1 MATCAQCNRELPD
14 VARYCYA
21 CGADR
26 YEQGKNRTHSY
37 AVQPG
42 ETVRSLNV
50 ITSIMPQANGTM
62 PQTYRFALVLV
73 IAVPVVLMLAGFV
86 SLALVMS
93 SISMPCLY
101 MFYFRD
107 VNEWEDQPALT
118 LVATTLVSIIT
129 GVLFT
134 RIWMT
139 WQVASDRAA
148 SASGGYDAMQL
159 LRYSLPVAVGVVLL
173 AQAGPIL
180 LARQDDYDDLIDA
193 MTFGIA
199 SGATFAAAESL
210 SVFWSLI
217 STSAW
222 RQDEVDTLYWT
233 TQVLV
238 SGIFKPLIIGSFIG
252 ICLAAFAGI
261 GEGPGR
267 FSQRHSRVTATT
279 IVGLFVYLSISDAIT
294 QSTDGVTQ
302 TLTSVLWSVVVAAYL
317 LTRVR
322 MTLHLALIE
331 AATEAAAR
339 DHVPKGSNKGIGF
352 CPACRMPLLD
362 GASFCTACGTATR
375 AASKA
380 ARRDMATESSAS

>member
-1 MATCAQCNRELPD
+1 
-14 VARYCYA
+14 
-21 CGADR
+21 
-26 YEQGKNRTHSY
+26 
-37 AVQPG
+37 
-42 ETVRSLNV
+42 
-50 ITSIMPQANGTM
+50 
-62 PQTYRFALVLV
+62 
-73 IAVPVVLMLAGFV
+73 
-86 SLALVMS
+86 
-93 SISMPCLY
+93 
-101 MFYFRD
+101 
-107 VNEWEDQPALT
+107 
-118 LVATTLVSIIT
+118 
-129 GVLFT
+129 
-134 RIWMT
+134 
-139 WQVASDRAA
+139 
-148 SASGGYDAMQL
+148 
-159 LRYSLPVAVGVVLL
+159 
-173 AQAGPIL
+173 
-180 LARQDDYDDLIDA
+180 
-193 MTFGIA
+193 
-199 SGATFAAAESL
+199 
-210 SVFWSLI
+210 LI

>member
-14 VARYCYA
+14 VARYCFA

-26 YEQGKNRTHSY
+26 YGQGKNRTDSY

-73 IAVPVVLMLAGFV
+73 IAAPVVLMLAGFV
-86 SLALVMS
+86 SLALVMAS
-93 SISMPCLY
+93 VSMPCLY

-118 LVATTLVSIIT
+118 FFATTLASIIT

-148 SASGGYDAMQL
+148 SASGSYDAMQL

-193 MTFGIA
+193 MTFGVA

-217 STSAW
+217 STGAW

-238 SGIFKPLIIGSFIG
+238 TGVFKPLIVGSFIG

-267 FSQRHSRVTATT
+267 FSQRHSRITATV
-279 IVGLFVYLSISDAIT
+279 IIGLFAYLSIQDAIT
-294 QSTDGVTQ
+294 QLTDGVTQ
-302 TLTSVLWSVVVAAYL
+302 TVASVLWSAVVAAYL

-339 DHVPKGSNKGIGF
+339 DLVPKGSNKGIGF

-380 ARRDMATESSAS
+380 ARRDMATEGVAS

>member
-14 VARYCYA
+14 VARYCFA

-26 YEQGKNRTHSY
+26 HSQGKNRTDSY

-62 PQTYRFALVLV
+62 PQTYRFALLLAIV
-73 IAVPVVLMLAGFV
+73 VPVVLMVAGFV
-86 SLALVMS
+86 SLALVMAAV
-93 SISMPCLY
+93 SMPCVY
-101 MFYFRD
+101 MFYFSD
-107 VNEWEDQPALT
+107 VNEWEEQPALT
-118 LVATTLVSIIT
+118 FVTTTLASIVA

-134 RIWMT
+134 RLWMT
-139 WQVASDRAA
+139 WQIASDRA
-148 SASGGYDAMQL
+148 SSSGGSYDPLQL
-159 LRYSLPVAVGVVLL
+159 IRYALPVSIGVMFL
-173 AQAGPIL
+173 AQAGPVF
-180 LARQDDYDDLIDA
+180 LARKDDYDDLIDA

-210 SVFWSLI
+210 SMFWSLI
-217 STSAW
+217 STGAW
-222 RQDEVDTLYWT
+222 RQNDVDTLYWT
-233 TQVLV
+233 TQVV
-238 SGIFKPLIIGSFIG
+238 VAGILKPLIVGSLVG

-267 FSQRHSRVTATT
+267 FSSRHTRTT
-279 IVGLFVYLSISDAIT
+279 VAAVVGLFIYLAISDAIAQMT
-294 QSTDGVTQ
+294 GGVTQ
-302 TLTSVLWSVVVAAYL
+302 TVASVLWSAVVVAYL

-339 DHVPKGSNKGIGF
+339 GHIPKGSNRGIGF

-375 AASKA
+375 AASKS
-380 ARRDMATESSAS
+380 ARRDMATEGTAS

>member
-1 MATCAQCNRELPD
+1 
-14 VARYCYA
+14 
-21 CGADR
+21 
-26 YEQGKNRTHSY
+26 
-37 AVQPG
+37 
-42 ETVRSLNV
+42 
-50 ITSIMPQANGTM
+50 MPQANGTM

-180 LARQDDYDDLIDA
+180 LARQEDYDDLIDA

-302 TLTSVLWSVVVAAYL
+302 TLTNVLWSVVVAAYL

>member
-1 MATCAQCNRELPD
+1 MATCAQCTRELPD
-14 VARYCYA
+14 VARYCFA

-26 YEQGKNRTHSY
+26 YGQGKNRTDSY

-62 PQTYRFALVLV
+62 PQTYRFALALV
-73 IAVPVVLMLAGFV
+73 IAAPVVFMLAGFV
-86 SLALVMS
+86 SLALVMAS
-93 SISMPCLY
+93 VSMPCLY

-107 VNEWEDQPALT
+107 VNEWEDQPVWT
-118 LVATTLVSIIT
+118 FIATTLVSIIT

-148 SASGGYDAMQL
+148 SALGSYDAMQL
-159 LRYSLPVAVGVVLL
+159 LRYSLPSAVGVVLL

-222 RQDEVDTLYWT
+222 RQDEVDTMYWT

-238 SGIFKPLIIGSFIG
+238 AGVFKPLIIGSFIG

-267 FSQRHSRVTATT
+267 FSQRHSRITATV
-279 IVGLFVYLSISDAIT
+279 IIGLFAYLSIHDAIT
-294 QSTDGVTQ
+294 QLTDGVTQ
-302 TLTSVLWSVVVAAYL
+302 TVASVLWSAVVAAYL

-339 DHVPKGSNKGIGF
+339 DRVPKGSNKGIGF

-380 ARRDMATESSAS
+380 ARRDMATEGAAS

>member
-1 MATCAQCNRELPD
+1 VATCAQCNRDLPD
-14 VARYCYA
+14 VARYCFA
-21 CGADR
+21 CGTDR
-26 YEQGKNRTHSY
+26 HGQGKNRTDSY

-62 PQTYRFALVLV
+62 PQTYRFTLLLV
-73 IAVPVVLMLAGFV
+73 IALPIVLTLAGFV
-86 SLALVMS
+86 SLALVMAS
-93 SISMPCLY
+93 VSMPCLY

-118 LVATTLVSIIT
+118 FVATTLVSIIT

-139 WQVASDRAA
+139 WQVASDRAS
-148 SASGGYDAMQL
+148 SATGSYDALQL
-159 LRYSLPVAVGVVLL
+159 LRYALPVAIGAVVL
-173 AQAGPIL
+173 AQVGPVL

-199 SGATFAAAESL
+199 SGATFAAVESL
-210 SVFWSLI
+210 SVFWSLV
-217 STSAW
+217 STGAW
-222 RQDEVDTLYWT
+222 RQDDVDTLYWT
-233 TQVLV
+233 TQVV
-238 SGIFKPLIIGSFIG
+238 VAGILKPLVVGSLIG

-267 FSQRHSRVTATT
+267 FSPQHTRTT
-279 IVGLFVYLSISDAIT
+279 VAAVVGLFVYLAVNDVIA
-294 QSTDGVTQ
+294 QVTDGVTQ
-302 TLTSVLWSVVVAAYL
+302 TVSSVLWSAVVAAYL

-322 MTLHLALIE
+322 MTLHTALIE

-339 DHVPKGSNKGIGF
+339 DHIPKGSNRGIGF

-362 GASFCTACGTATR
+362 GANFCTACGTATR
-375 AASKA
+375 AATKS
-380 ARRDMATESSAS
+380 ARRDMATEGRAS